1 MQYQGTHVISFDLN
15 GKTTEV
21 TTILHTPTR
30 FCGWLETSSNL
41 KDPSL
46 AAIWACVERRI
57 YPHKCLTISRH
68 SRTKNHHY

>member
-21 TTILHTPTR
+21 TTKPDAP
-30 FCGWLETSSNL
+30 FFGWLETSSNL